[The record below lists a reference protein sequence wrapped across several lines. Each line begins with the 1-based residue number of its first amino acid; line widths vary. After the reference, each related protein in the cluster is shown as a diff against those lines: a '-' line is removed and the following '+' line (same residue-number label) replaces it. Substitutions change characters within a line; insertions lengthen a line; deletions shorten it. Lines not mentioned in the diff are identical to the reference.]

1 MRDLG
6 PDQPP
11 AESVAGVVLQA
22 ARRSAGLSPRELAEA
37 LNLAEQTLRAWENGT
52 EPLAS
57 VPIGQLDTLIA
68 TLRAADADPE
78 LVADIDAAAWCDVVL
93 MTRARKEDTGCL
105 LADPLASTRNF
116 AELLDWVTAGNVPE
130 RYRPYASGTT
140 FTDMNPTSDS
150 SAL

>member
-1 MRDLG
+1 MRNLC

-37 LNLAEQTLRAWENGT
+37 LHLSEQTVRAWENGT
-52 EPLAS
+52 DPLAS
-57 VPIGQLDTLIA
+57 APIGQLDTLIA
-68 TLRAADADPE
+68 TLRACYADPE

-93 MTRARKEDTGCL
+93 ATTASNEDTSCL

-116 AELLDWVTAGNVPE
+116 AELLDWATAGKVPV
-130 RYRPYASGTT
+130 RYSPYASGATYT
-140 FTDMNPTSDS
+140 GTSPTPDS
-150 SAL
+150 SDL